1 MALPNPSLGVIAQP
15 VSTYVQPAPAAAQLY
30 DQQSVNLALM
40 FSESFSNLSISAA
53 RFAGAFKQDQ
63 NQADLQQGQFL
74 VNNSRN
80 SYKTLVANG
89 EINPAEN
96 PWLAIGAQ
104 QASGTIEGLNAR
116 AAFQQRYNEQAAQNP
131 DFFKDSSHFDAL
143 AYTFSKE
150 ANDRMGDSAYLS
162 SSYYESFNPFMANMG
177 MRHLE
182 NVTQEQHRV
191 IANSIDS
198 LVYQTITDMQD
209 SQQAP
214 EIQASFIQRL
224 DNMGAIVGN
233 RAVNNRV
240 IDNFVELAASGDV
253 AGIVDIF
260 NSINVGTGAL
270 AQTSYAQQK
279 LAVNQGR
286 IDINNDRLAVQKRA
300 DFEAWGNRQIEAWQ
314 TGSITQEA
322 VLQSLEGSSQEQ
334 RDWMEGQFQTAR
346 TNTFTA
352 GMLNQ
357 QKAVETLIESS
368 AVLESP
374 PTTTKARRRSTE
386 QEAFVNAQTELINRM
401 RKPGS
406 VITEMQQELYLQKF
420 EEQWMKMA
428 PKRELQRVQE
438 AARGYFEGIPG
449 TPGALAVFNSDLDTV
464 IQGTGTWDGG
474 AARSSLDA
482 MLPTMGISPE
492 KTKSA
497 YLAAAAQYKEIL
509 AQKEAQLGGA
519 EGFNGTLNEHPKD
532 TLAVRAKKD
541 GLRARFLF
549 TRLSIGAAFDDNT
562 DAVGLNRILV
572 QTLNSSVEKK
582 LDPRLRDALSA
593 YTFGKQMR
601 PMDTVFALDP
611 KSQGGSVL
619 IKYLDLI
626 ADKAKGGMDI
636 HDAAVDVSQAQQL
649 LGEKVDPNNPWAF
662 TDILNGQDAPVYSAQ
677 LRDVRE
683 TLGITSGDSAVFMA
697 SETHKILTK
706 HLREGYNAKA
716 AFVATRDE
724 LQDPAKYMVI
734 NGAFLPREDFPP
746 DMPPSRVKYWLE
758 QNYSKDAKLVVVGL
772 NPNGQRVYGIRN
784 SDDVHFADV
793 LVTAKD
799 IVVDGKQE
807 VLAYLSW
814 MQKKRQ
820 DEQAAENRRIGAY
833 MQSSSKM

>member
-1 MALPNPSLGVIAQP
+1 
-15 VSTYVQPAPAAAQLY
+15 
-30 DQQSVNLALM
+30 
-40 FSESFSNLSISAA
+40 
-53 RFAGAFKQDQ
+53 
-63 NQADLQQGQFL
+63 
-74 VNNSRN
+74 
-80 SYKTLVANG
+80 VANG

-104 QASGTIEGLNAR
+104 QASGTIDGLKAR
-116 AAFQQRYNEQAAQNP
+116 AEFQQRYNEQASQNP

-162 SSYYESFNPFMANMG
+162 SAYYQSFNPYIASMG

-182 NVTQEQHRV
+182 NVTNEQHRV
-191 IANSIDS
+191 ISSSIDS
-198 LVYQTITDMQD
+198 LVHQAVTDMQD
-209 SQQAP
+209 PQQAP
-214 EIQASFIQRL
+214 EIKTSFIQRL

-240 IDNFVELAASGDV
+240 IDNFVELAASGDI
-253 AGIVDIF
+253 AGVVEIF

-270 AQTSYAQQK
+270 AETSYAQQK

-286 IDINNDRLAVQKRA
+286 IDANDDRLAVQERTN
-300 DFEAWGNRQIEAWQ
+300 FEAWGQRQIEAWQ

-322 VLQSLEGSSQEQ
+322 VLQSLEGTSQEQ
-334 RDWMEGQFQTAR
+334 RDWMESQFQTAR
-346 TNTFTA
+346 TNMFTA

-357 QKAVETLIESS
+357 QKAVETFIDSS
-368 AVLESP
+368 AVLDSP
-374 PTTTKARRRSTE
+374 PTTTKARRRTTE
-386 QEAFVNAQTELINRM
+386 QEAFVNAQTDLINRM
-401 RKPGS
+401 NKPGS
-406 VITEMQQELYLQKF
+406 VITDMQKEIYLQKF
-420 EEQWMKMA
+420 EEQWIKMS
-428 PKRELQRVQE
+428 PLREVRRAQE

-449 TPGALAVFNSDLDTV
+449 TSGALAVFNTDLDTIV
-464 IQGTGTWDGG
+464 QGTGTWDGG

-497 YLAAAAQYKEIL
+497 YLAAASQYKEIL
-509 AQKEAQLGGA
+509 AQREEQIGRTT
-519 EGFNGTLNEHPKD
+519 EGFNGTLNEHPND
-532 TLAVRAKKD
+532 TLKVKAQKD

-562 DAVGLNRILV
+562 EAVGLNRILV
-572 QTLNSSVEKK
+572 QTLNFNVEKK

-593 YTFGKQMR
+593 YTFGRQMR

-626 ADKAKGGMDI
+626 ADKVNSGMDV

-662 TDILNGQDAPVYSAQ
+662 TDILGGQDAPVYSAN

-683 TLGITSGDSAVFMA
+683 KLGVTSGDSAVFMA

-746 DMPPSRVKYWLE
+746 DMPPSRVKFWLE
-758 QNYSKDAKLVVVGL
+758 QNYSKDAKLIVVGL
-772 NPNGQRVYGIRN
+772 NPNGQKVYGVRN